1 MSSNNPFILKV
12 LSVRFG
18 HSDDESNWAGTPGLQ
33 QPLGRWLAGIEQQL
47 SFLERPPPSLL
58 CSVQPRY
65 SLSWSTI
72 TRLEA
77 AS

>member
-33 QPLGRWLAGIEQQL
+33 QPLGWWLAGTEQQL
-47 SFLERPPPSLL
+47 SFLERAHPLPALL
-58 CSVQPRY
+58 CAAT
-65 SLSWSTI
+65 LL
-72 TRLEA
+72 LELEHHN
-77 AS
+77 